1 MKRVYLDKNRSGSV
15 VCEKCGKVQRLSVP
29 ASVTH
34 QTIWIKC
41 KCAHTFPIL
50 IDQRQ
55 HYRKDVHLH
64 GVFAKLDPKDT
75 EKGKI
80 VVQDISQR
88 GVGFATYVR
97 KNIRIDDVVSVKFEL
112 DDPHKSPIYVQGIV
126 KIVKDKYVGVELDR
140 PNEHIQKTLGFYLMQ
155 DVTGRKRGQASVP
168 VETPSNIPNSPQKEE
183 PWNPF
188 GLPGEKPAV
197 GFKGDLR
204 ALPAATVL
212 KTLSAEKK
220 TGVLQLIEGGRRV
233 GVCFQRGDVIAVSG
247 NDRKRLGQRLIE
259 QGVIT
264 RKVLDHA
271 LRLAKKTRKRL
282 GETLV
287 ESRLAGEDSLKEIMR
302 LHIDESIEDLSHWT
316 EGYFEYQDCVVSL
329 HDGVIAPEAKKE
341 SQRKKTITEKKREY
355 SRKEVSWS
363 ATIVTNGGP
372 ISGEIKNVSLTGL
385 LMYCRQLP
393 DPKRRHRLTIEIGN
407 HRSQMLATIEM
418 IRLDVVY
425 VDYEGPIYGI
435 GMRFVEI
442 DENDLEFLSTRVL
455 R

>member
-1 MKRVYLDKNRSGSV
+1 MKRVYLDRNRNGSV

-29 ASVTH
+29 TSIH
-34 QTIWIKC
+34 DQTIWIKC
-41 KCAHTFPIL
+41 KCAHSFPVL

-55 HYRKDVHLH
+55 HYRKDVHLP
-64 GVFAKLDPKDT
+64 GLFAKVDSTDT

-80 VVQDISQR
+80 VVQDISQK
-88 GVGFATYVR
+88 GIGFVTYAK
-97 KNIRIDDVVSVKFEL
+97 KNLNINDVVSVQFEL
-112 DDPHKSPIYVQGIV
+112 DDPHKSPIHVQGLV
-126 KIVKDKYVGVELDR
+126 KIVKDKYVGVELNR
-140 PNEHIQKTLGFYLMQ
+140 PNEHVQKILGFYLMQ
-155 DVTGRKRGQASVP
+155 DVTGRKRGKAVAP
-168 VETPSNIPNSPQKEE
+168 VKTSANLRDSREKEA

-188 GLPGEKPAV
+188 GLSGEKFAV
-197 GFKGDLR
+197 GFRGDLR

-212 KTLSAEKK
+212 RILADEKK
-220 TGVLQLIEGGRRV
+220 TGVLQLVEGERRV
-233 GVCFQRGDVIAVSG
+233 AVCFRQGDIIAVSG

-259 QGVIT
+259 EGAIT
-264 RKVLDHA
+264 KKVLDHA
-271 LRLAKKTRKRL
+271 LKVAKKTGKRL

-287 ESRLAGEDSLKEIMR
+287 KSRLVGEDSLKEIMR
-302 LHIDESIEDLSHWT
+302 LQIDESIEELSHWT
-316 EGYFEYQDCVVSL
+316 RGDFEYQDCVVAL
-329 HDGVIAPEAKKE
+329 YDGVIAPGAKTE
-341 SQRKKTITEKKREY
+341 SQRKKALTGKKREY

-372 ISGEIKNVSLTGL
+372 ISGEIKNISLTGL

-393 DPKRRHRLTIEIGN
+393 DPKHRHRLTLEIGN
-407 HRSQMLATIEM
+407 HRYEMLATIEM

-425 VDYEGPIYGI
+425 IDYEGPIYGI